1 MGVPGV
7 TFERV
12 DLNRP
17 RVARLRTDICGF
29 LGYAERGPLDRPLK
43 LESWRQFLDAYGPPL
58 GYAHTGHSIRL
69 FFDNGGL
76 ACYMMRVADPVV
88 AAAATLDLGGA
99 ATLTAA
105 FSTIAPTRTK
115 GTGPASAPATATD
128 SPGAWGNRLT
138 VTVSQGG
145 LGATRT
151 LPNQPADGAT
161 SVVETIAGLAP
172 GSWVRLIQDADVK
185 SAYVRVLALDS
196 ALREITWEV
205 PIAGLGLDLSRPIQF
220 ETVEFTLTVVLDGE
234 EVARHRNLSLDPEHP
249 RRIDR
254 VLAAESALLSATI
267 DVGVGFLRDPDRWPQ
282 PGLPL
287 RLSGGRDGLA
297 TVDKADHLAA
307 LALFEAVDEISV
319 LAAPDLVLHAMP
331 ETPEFAAP
339 PKAMPCKSPEAPPA
353 GWLIGLVIEAGTGT
367 PLAGVRVTS
376 RDVETGAALTAAD
389 GTFALAGL
397 PLGQA
402 ALRLEKAGY
411 SALEGSGQAFTVP
424 PAVPQKFEMAPTTL
438 PPALVEDEIVEI
450 QTAMIMQGERGFYRV
465 ALLDPP
471 EEWLGVEDIQDWR
484 ARFDTSYAT
493 LYWPWLIVTPTGAPP
508 RSLPPSGA
516 VAGLIAR
523 MDLIEGPQRAAANR
537 PFRNV
542 DAPSRPI
549 DDALHGLFNEQ
560 GINVIRATPGQGI
573 APQGARTV
581 SSDSALRYLG
591 VRRLL
596 LMIAEAIEEGHQWAV
611 FEPNGPELR
620 AALTHSLTQFLAGLW
635 RRGAF
640 AGASPAEAFGVK
652 CDEENNP
659 PEVIDA
665 GQLVAEI
672 AVAPVRPYE
681 FIRLR
686 LGRTDRLTV
695 EE

>member
-69 FFDNGGL
+69 FFDNGGA
-76 ACYMMRVADPVV
+76 ACYMMRVADPV
-88 AAAATLDLGGA
+88 AAAPATLDLGGA

-105 FSTIAPTRTK
+105 FSAIGRPRTE
-115 GTGPASAPATATD
+115 GTGPTSVPSTATE
-128 SPGAWGNRLT
+128 SPGTWGNRLT

-145 LGATRT
+145 LGMTRT

-161 SVVETIAGLAP
+161 SVVETVAGLAP
-172 GSWVRLIQDADVK
+172 GSWVRLADVK
-185 SAYVRVLALDS
+185 GVYARILTLDL

-205 PIAGLGLDLSRPIQF
+205 PIAGLGLDLSRPVQL
-220 ETVEFTLTVVLDGE
+220 ETVEFTLTVALDGE

-249 RRIDR
+249 RRIDQ
-254 VLAAESALLSATI
+254 VLAAESAHLSASI
-267 DVGVGFLRDPDRWPQ
+267 DVDAGFLHDPGRWPQ
-282 PGLPL
+282 PGQPQ
-287 RLSGGRDGLA
+287 RLTGGRDGLA

-319 LAAPDLVLHAMP
+319 LAAPDLVLRATP
-331 ETPEFAAP
+331 ETLELAAP
-339 PKAMPCKSPEAPPA
+339 PKAMPCKLPEAPPA
-353 GWLIGLVIEAGTGT
+353 GRLIGLVTEAGTGA

-376 RDVETGAALTAAD
+376 RDVETRAALTAAD
-389 GTFALAGL
+389 GTFTLAGL

-402 ALRLEKAGY
+402 ALRLAKAGY
-411 SALEGSGQAFTVP
+411 TALEGSGQAFTVP

-438 PPALVEDEIVEI
+438 PLALVEDEIVEV
-450 QTAMIMQGERGFYRV
+450 QTAMILQGERGFYRV

-471 EEWLGVEDIQDWR
+471 EERLGIEDIQDWR
-484 ARFDTSYAT
+484 ARFDTSFAA
-493 LYWPWLIVTPTGAPP
+493 LYWPWLIISPPGAPS
-508 RSLPPSGA
+508 RSLPPSGT

-523 MDLIEGPQRAAANR
+523 MDLLEGPQRAVANR

-542 DAPSRPI
+542 DAPSRPV

-560 GINVIRATPGQGI
+560 GINVIRATPGRGI

-640 AGASPAEAFGVK
+640 AGTSPDEAFGVK

-665 GQLVAEI
+665 GQVVAEI